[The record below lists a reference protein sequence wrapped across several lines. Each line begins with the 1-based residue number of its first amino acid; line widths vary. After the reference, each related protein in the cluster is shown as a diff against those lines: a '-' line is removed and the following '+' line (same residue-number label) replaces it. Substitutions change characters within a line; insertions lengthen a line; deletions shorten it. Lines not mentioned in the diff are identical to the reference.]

1 MRDMNEKFFV
11 EILSKM
17 IALDDIE
24 DSVKNNREALVFGT
38 LQGLIE
44 KSLKDIIVEGP
55 TVSVKRGKT
64 Q

>member
-24 DSVKNNREALVFGT
+24 DSVKNIN
-38 LQGLIE
+38 LI
-44 KSLKDIIVEGP
+44 SLFML
-55 TVSVKRGKT
+55 
-64 Q
+64 

>member
-44 KSLKDIIVEGP
+44 KSLKDIIVED
-55 TVSVKRGKT
+55 S
-64 Q
+64 